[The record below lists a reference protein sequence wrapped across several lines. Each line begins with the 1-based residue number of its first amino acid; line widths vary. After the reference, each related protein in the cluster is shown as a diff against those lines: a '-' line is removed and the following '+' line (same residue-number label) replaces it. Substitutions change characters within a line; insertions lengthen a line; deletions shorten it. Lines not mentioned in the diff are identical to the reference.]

1 MSTKKAPAK
10 KSKPKAAAAKP
21 AAPSEAPADAP
32 VAAQPAAS
40 HVLVRI
46 GPKSEAGRIM
56 VGQTVYDGLKARRM
70 ARADYE
76 RLKDRYD
83 LQVVEAD

>member
-10 KSKPKAAAAKP
+10 NAKPKAAATKP
-21 AAPSEAPADAP
+21 AATTETPAEAP
-32 VAAQPAAS
+32 VAAQPAPS
-40 HVLVRI
+40 HVLVRV
-46 GPKSEAGRIM
+46 GPASSAGRIM
-56 VGQTVYDGLKARRM
+56 LGQTVYDGLTPRRM